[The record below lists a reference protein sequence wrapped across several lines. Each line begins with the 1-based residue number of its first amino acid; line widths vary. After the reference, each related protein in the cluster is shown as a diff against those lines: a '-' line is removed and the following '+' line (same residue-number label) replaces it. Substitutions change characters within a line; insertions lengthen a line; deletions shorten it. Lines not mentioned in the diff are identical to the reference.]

1 MATTISK
8 QPKSPKKKV
17 EAGAGHPKP
26 VEQREQG
33 EHTKPVAIEPPP
45 RLPTREELMLIGK
58 DYELTDMIYGK
69 PTPKES
75 FDSDVLPESTGE
87 LGGVTNT
94 LQLFINMY
102 QPGELV
108 SKRIFRELLLK
119 CLKEWAKKHG

>member
-17 EAGAGHPKP
+17 EAGTGHPEP
-26 VEQREQG
+26 VEQGKQG
-33 EHTKPVAIEPPP
+33 GHTKPVVVEPPP

-69 PTPKES
+69 AAKKEE
-75 FDSDVLPESTGE
+75 FDSDVLPESSGE
-87 LGGVTNT
+87 LGGVTNN

-108 SKRIFRELLLK
+108 TKRTFRELLLK
-119 CLKEWAKKHG
+119 CLKEWAKNHG